1 MESSTYWFTGKV
13 ITGHVDPIEKK
24 PVVHYHARV
33 ENILDSK
40 GNGETE
46 FLRKYVG
53 IPDAGAIFQTI
64 QEIMDKTKIHIEITD
79 LVIPEVGDMLGE
91 ARKLSK

>member
-1 MESSTYWFTGKV
+1 MGESLDC
-13 ITGHVDPIEKK
+13 ITV
-24 PVVHYHARV
+24 
-33 ENILDSK
+33 NFK

-46 FLRKYVG
+46 FLRKCVG
-53 IPDAGAIFQTI
+53 IPDAGAIFETI
-64 QEIMDKTKIHIEITD
+64 QEIRDKTKIHIEITD